1 MKRNVNKIFIL
12 TTCQISSITEIKEI
26 LYNSIRNYQE
36 HKIISDIVQGDSPQT
51 ISTLCNECM
60 PILEKI
66 EGGKSEKTIS
76 FAEGLVHYLL
86 TIALIPSQRKIT
98 FASVDVDVV
107 IPDISTLS
115 SMPENALV
123 ISFPKTNDPVALK
136 KRVIE
141 LTKIQPHKEN
151 MWFVLENELP
161 LEVKTYKVDN
171 SEKEPFM
178 NIIND
183 IIWFTSNRKQSKL
196 KIFKI

>member
-1 MKRNVNKIFIL
+1 M
-12 TTCQISSITEIKEI
+12 EIKEI
-26 LYNSIRNYQE
+26 LYDAIRNYQE
-36 HKIISDIVQGDSPQT
+36 HKIISDIAQGDSPQT
-51 ISTLCNECM
+51 INALCSECM
-60 PILEKI
+60 PILEEI
-66 EGGKSEKTIS
+66 EGERSEKTIS
-76 FAEGLVHYLL
+76 FAEGLIHYLL
-86 TIALIPSQRKIT
+86 TVALIPSQRKIM

-115 SMPENALV
+115 SAPEDALV
-123 ISFPKTNDPVALK
+123 IAFPKTNDLLSIRR
-136 KRVIE
+136 RVTE

-151 MWFVLENELP
+151 IWLVLENELP

-171 SEKEPFM
+171 SEKEPFT

>member
-1 MKRNVNKIFIL
+1 M
-12 TTCQISSITEIKEI
+12 EIKEI
-26 LYNSIRNYQE
+26 LYDAIRNYQE
-36 HKIISDIVQGDSPQT
+36 HKIISDIAQGDSTQT
-51 ISTLCNECM
+51 INALCSECM
-60 PILEKI
+60 PILEEI
-66 EGGKSEKTIS
+66 EGERSEKTIS
-76 FAEGLVHYLL
+76 FAEGLIHYLL
-86 TIALIPSQRKIT
+86 TVALIPSQRKIM

-115 SMPENALV
+115 SAPEDALV
-123 ISFPKTNDPVALK
+123 IAFPKTNDLLSIRR
-136 KRVIE
+136 RVTE

-151 MWFVLENELP
+151 IWLVLENELP

-171 SEKEPFM
+171 SEKEPFT

>member
-1 MKRNVNKIFIL
+1 M
-12 TTCQISSITEIKEI
+12 EIKEI
-26 LYNSIRNYQE
+26 LYDAIKNYQE
-36 HKIISDIVQGDSPQT
+36 HKIISDIAQGESPQT

-66 EGGKSEKTIS
+66 EGKKSEKTIS
-76 FAEGLVHYLL
+76 FAEGLIHYLL
-86 TIALIPSQRKIT
+86 TVALIPSQRKIT

-107 IPDISTLS
+107 IPNISTLS

-123 ISFPKTNDPVALK
+123 IAFPKTNDPVLIK
-136 KRVIE
+136 KRVEE

-151 MWFVLENELP
+151 IWFVLQNELP

>member
-1 MKRNVNKIFIL
+1 M
-12 TTCQISSITEIKEI
+12 EIKEV
-26 LYNSIRNYQE
+26 LYDAIKNYQE
-36 HKIISDIVQGDSPQT
+36 HKIISDIAQGDSPQT
-51 ISTLCNECM
+51 INTLCNECM

-66 EGGKSEKTIS
+66 EGKASEKIIS

-115 SMPENALV
+115 TMPENALV
-123 ISFPKTNDPVALK
+123 IVFPKTNDPTSIK
-136 KRVIE
+136 KRVME
-141 LTKIQPHKEN
+141 STQIQPHKEN
-151 MWFVLENELP
+151 IWIVLENDLP
-161 LEVKTYKVDN
+161 LKVKTYKIDN

>member
-1 MKRNVNKIFIL
+1 M
-12 TTCQISSITEIKEI
+12 EIIEI
-26 LYNSIRNYQE
+26 LYNAIKNYQE
-36 HKIISDIVQGDSPQT
+36 HKIISDIAQGDSPNA
-51 ISTLCNECM
+51 ISTICNECI

-66 EGGKSEKTIS
+66 EDKKHEKVVT
-76 FAEGLVHYLL
+76 FAEGFIHYLL

-107 IPDISTLS
+107 VPDISTLS
-115 SMPENALV
+115 TMPENALV
-123 ISFPKTNDPVALK
+123 IAFPKTSDPMSIR
-136 KRVIE
+136 KRVTE

-151 MWFVLENELP
+151 IWFVLENDLP

-171 SEKEPFM
+171 SEKEPFA

>member
-1 MKRNVNKIFIL
+1 M
-12 TTCQISSITEIKEI
+12 EIIEV
-26 LYNSIRNYQE
+26 LYNAIKNYQE
-36 HKIISDIVQGDSPQT
+36 HKIISDIAQGDSPQT
-51 ISTLCNECM
+51 ISMLCDECM

-66 EGGKSEKTIS
+66 PGKRTEKTIS
-76 FAEGLVHYLL
+76 FAEGLIHYFL

-98 FASVDVDVV
+98 FESVDVDVV
-107 IPDISTLS
+107 IPNTSTLS
-115 SMPENALV
+115 STPENALV
-123 ISFPKTNDPVALK
+123 ITFPKTNDITILK
-136 KRVIE
+136 KRIIE
-141 LTKIQPHKEN
+141 LTKIQPHIEN
-151 MWFVLENELP
+151 IWFVVENELG